1 MHDKYK
7 EETMAGE
14 MVKFPS
20 NGHEGQ
26 GYLATPESGSGP
38 GVIVIQEWWGL
49 VPHIKDVADRLA
61 GEGFVALA
69 PDLYNGKTTSD
80 PDEAGKL
87 TMEMNIDEAARDM
100 SGAVDFLI
108 GLDAATG
115 ERVGCVGFCVGGGLS
130 MYLAG
135 SNSNIGAC
143 VIYYGVLPM
152 TQADNANIQAPILGH
167 YADNDDFLKVDAVR
181 QLESDLK
188 GLGKD
193 VEFHIYEGTE
203 HAFFNDS
210 RPEVYKAEASAQ
222 SWERTLAF
230 FNKHLG

>member
-1 MHDKYK
+1 
-7 EETMAGE
+7 MAGE

-20 NGHEGQ
+20 NGHEGE
-26 GYLATPESGSGP
+26 GYLASPASGSGP

-61 GEGFVALA
+61 SEGFVALA
-69 PDLYNGKTTSD
+69 PDLYNGKTASE

-87 TMEMNIDEAARDM
+87 MMELNIHQAARDM
-100 SGAVDFLI
+100 SGAVDYLI

-115 ERVGCVGFCVGGGLS
+115 EKAGCVGFCVGGGLS
-130 MYLAG
+130 MYLA
-135 SNSNIGAC
+135 SQNANIGAC

-152 TQADNANIQAPILGH
+152 AQADNANIQAPILGH

-181 QLESDLK
+181 ELEGTLK
-188 GLGKD
+188 NLGKD
-193 VEFHIYEGTE
+193 VQFHIYEGTE

-210 RPEVYKAEASAQ
+210 RSDVYNAEAAKQ

-230 FNKHLG
+230 FRQHLG

>member
-1 MHDKYK
+1 
-7 EETMAGE
+7 MAGE

-20 NGHEGQ
+20 NGHEGE
-26 GYLATPESGSGP
+26 GYLASPASGSGP

-61 GEGFVALA
+61 SEGFVALA
-69 PDLYNGKTTSD
+69 PDLYNGKTASE

-87 TMEMNIDEAARDM
+87 MMELNIDEAARDM
-100 SGAVDFLI
+100 SGAVDYLI

-115 ERVGCVGFCVGGGLS
+115 EKAGCVGFCVGGGLS
-130 MYLAG
+130 MYLA
-135 SNSNIGAC
+135 SQNANIGAC

-152 TQADNANIQAPILGH
+152 AQADNANIQAPILGH
-167 YADNDDFLKVDAVR
+167 YADNDGFLKVDAVR
-181 QLESDLK
+181 ELESNLK
-188 GLGKD
+188 DLGKD
-193 VEFHIYEGTE
+193 VQFHIYEGTE

-210 RPEVYKAEASAQ
+210 RSDVYNAEAAKQ

-230 FNKHLG
+230 FRQHLG

>member
-1 MHDKYK
+1 
-7 EETMAGE
+7 MAGE

-26 GYLATPESGSGP
+26 GYLAKPESGSGP
-38 GVIVIQEWWGL
+38 GVVVIQEWWGL
-49 VPHIKDVADRLA
+49 VPHIKDVAERLA

-69 PDLYNGKTTSD
+69 PDLYNGKTASE

-87 TMEMNIDEAARDM
+87 MMEMNIDEAARDM
-100 SGAVDFLI
+100 SGAVDYLI

-115 ERVGCVGFCVGGGLS
+115 AKAGCVGFCVGGGLS
-130 MYLAG
+130 MYLAA
-135 SNSNIGAC
+135 SNANVGAC
-143 VIYYGVLPM
+143 VVYYGVLPM
-152 TQADNANIQAPILGH
+152 AQANNASIQAPILGH

-181 QLESDLK
+181 ELESTLK
-188 GLGKD
+188 DLGKD

-210 RPEVYKAEASAQ
+210 RPDVYKAEAAAQ

>member
-1 MHDKYK
+1 
-7 EETMAGE
+7 MAGE

-20 NGHEGQ
+20 NGHEGE
-26 GYLATPESGSGP
+26 GYLASPASGSGP

-61 GEGFVALA
+61 SEGFVALA
-69 PDLYNGKTTSD
+69 PDLYNGKTASE

-87 TMEMNIDEAARDM
+87 MMELNIDEAARDM
-100 SGAVDFLI
+100 SGAVDYLI

-115 ERVGCVGFCVGGGLS
+115 EKAGCVGFCVGGGLS
-130 MYLAG
+130 MYLA
-135 SNSNIGAC
+135 SQNANIGAC

-152 TQADNANIQAPILGH
+152 AQADNANIQAPILGH
-167 YADNDDFLKVDAVR
+167 YADNDGFLKVDAVR
-181 QLESDLK
+181 ELESNLK

-193 VEFHIYEGTE
+193 VQFHIYEGTE

-210 RPEVYKAEASAQ
+210 RSDVYNAEAAKQ

-230 FNKHLG
+230 FRQHLG